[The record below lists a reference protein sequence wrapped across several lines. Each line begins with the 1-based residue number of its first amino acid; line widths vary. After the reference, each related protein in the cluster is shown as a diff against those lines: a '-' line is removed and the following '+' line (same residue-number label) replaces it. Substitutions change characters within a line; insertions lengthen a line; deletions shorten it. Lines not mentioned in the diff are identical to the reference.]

1 MNSSR
6 LTPGTLFCTLNKEHC
21 CLDGI
26 GVQGVFGEESANLLR
41 FCFFYLLLFNTEQVV
56 VGEENTR
63 VACRFMAL
71 LDSRRR

>member
-6 LTPGTLFCTLNKEHC
+6 LTPGIPFCKLNKGHC

-26 GVQGVFGEESANLLR
+26 RAQGVFGEESANLLR
-41 FCFFYLLLFNTEQVV
+41 FYFFHLLLFNTEQVV
-56 VGEENTR
+56 VGEENIR

-71 LDSRRR
+71 LDRKMR